1 MPSMISFSRLVGQA
15 VIVFGRESS
24 AFVFQFQKF
33 NCPGSYFEHF
43 KKIEVVFT
51 AGKSS
56 KV

>member
-1 MPSMISFSRLVGQA
+1 M
-15 VIVFGRESS
+15 FGRESS